1 MTKTVVYLQK
11 SEKPAKKY
19 KVYIVSPDEKR
30 GKVIHFGARGMS
42 DFTLHK
48 DPKRMERYSARHKR
62 GGETW
67 TKAGVR
73 TAGFWSK
80 WLLWNKPSIIE
91 SKKNISSRFGI
102 VFKSGWPSTQRMS
115 KRNSRRKSKRRVKR
129 TSKRR
134 VKRNSKRRVKRS
146 SKRRVK
152 RSSKRR
158 VKRTSKR
165 RVKRTSKRRVKRTSK
180 RRVKRTSKRRVKRT
194 SKRRVKRR

>member
-19 KVYIVSPDEKR
+19 KVYIASPDEKR

-42 DFTLHK
+42 DFTIHK

-115 KRNSRRKSKRRVKR
+115 KRKSKRRVKKTSKRKSKRRVKKTSKR
-129 TSKRR
+129 KSKRR
-134 VKRNSKRRVKRS
+134 VKKTSKRKSKRRVK
-146 SKRRVK
+146 K
-152 RSSKRR
+152 
-158 VKRTSKR
+158 TSKR
-165 RVKRTSKRRVKRTSK
+165 KSKSRVKNT
-180 RRVKRTSKRRVKRT
+180 
-194 SKRRVKRR
+194 

>member
-115 KRNSRRKSKRRVKR
+115 KRKSKRKSKRRVKKTSKR
-129 TSKRR
+129 KSKRRVKKTSKRR
-134 VKRNSKRRVKRS
+134 VKKTSKRNSKRRVKKTSKRN

-152 RSSKRR
+152 KM
-158 VKRTSKR
+158 
-165 RVKRTSKRRVKRTSK
+165 
-180 RRVKRTSKRRVKRT
+180 
-194 SKRRVKRR
+194 

>member
-80 WLLWNKPSIIE
+80 WLLWNKPSIAE

-115 KRNSRRKSKRRVKR
+115 KPKSRRNSKGKSKRKSRRRVKK

-134 VKRNSKRRVKRS
+134 VKKTSKSRVKKASKRRVK
-146 SKRRVK
+146 K
-152 RSSKRR
+152 
-158 VKRTSKR
+158 TSKR
-165 RVKRTSKRRVKRTSK
+165 RVKKTSKRRVKKTSK
-180 RRVKRTSKRRVKRT
+180 S
-194 SKRRVKRR
+194 RVKRR

>member
-115 KRNSRRKSKRRVKR
+115 KRKSRRNSKRRVKR
-129 TSKRR
+129 TSKRS
-134 VKRNSKRRVKRS
+134 VKRTSKRGVKRASKRRVKRAS
-146 SKRRVK
+146 KSGVKRKSKSKSKRC
-152 RSSKRR
+152 
-158 VKRTSKR
+158 
-165 RVKRTSKRRVKRTSK
+165 
-180 RRVKRTSKRRVKRT
+180 
-194 SKRRVKRR
+194 VKRR

>member
-115 KRNSRRKSKRRVKR
+115 KRKSRRNSKRRVKR

-134 VKRNSKRRVKRS
+134 VKKTSKRRVK
-146 SKRRVK
+146 K
-152 RSSKRR
+152 
-158 VKRTSKR
+158 TSKR
-165 RVKRTSKRRVKRTSK
+165 RVKRTSKRSVKRTSK
-180 RRVKRTSKRRVKRT
+180 RGVKRASKRRVKRASKSGVKRKSKSK
-194 SKRRVKRR
+194 SKRCVKRR